1 MNSTDY
7 IRTLVLA
14 EPADPVS
21 AVTRTRSRT
30 RDAWAGDMPA
40 MPASPLPAG
49 LQAAVDAGSLLSFV
63 EGVTTQERDD
73 VLHAVQLAHRGA
85 SGRFDRGT
93 QVAEWYGL
101 YAEILEQV
109 GWTSERLAFAE
120 YRQDEGDLRLD
131 KAALKVIAA
140 VATQNQ
146 LSLLTEALD
155 VLREMADG
163 DRAIEIFNVHTSTS
177 TGGNFQIGAVQRSEG
192 GTLAMALGAFHYT
205 SDDRRRRVL
214 FTGWGARHLRFWTA
228 AQKMT
233 LNTALYAPHRE
244 LIRQKLG
251 AQVQGYL
258 AGLDLG

>member
-1 MNSTDY
+1 MAKITDF
-7 IRTLVLA
+7 IQQLILADEGPMVPRRGVARGVEAGEGPAPVL
-14 EPADPVS
+14 
-21 AVTRTRSRT
+21 
-30 RDAWAGDMPA
+30 
-40 MPASPLPAG
+40 PASPLPAG
-49 LQAAVDAGSLLSFV
+49 LQAAVDAGTLLSFV
-63 EGVTTQERDD
+63 DGIGTQERDD

-101 YAEILEQV
+101 YTEILERV

-120 YRQDEGDLRLD
+120 YRQNEGDLRLD

-155 VLREMADG
+155 VLQEMADG
-163 DRAIEIFNVHTSTS
+163 DRAIEVFNLHTSSS

-192 GTLAMALGAFHYT
+192 GTLAMALGAFHFT

-214 FTGWGARHLRFWTA
+214 FTSWGARHLRFWTA

-251 AQVQGYL
+251 GQVQSYL

>member
-1 MNSTDY
+1 MTTTTDFL
-7 IRTLVLA
+7 RQLVLA
-14 EPADPVS
+14 DDGPVRNRGT
-21 AVTRTRSRT
+21 ATRSVG
-30 RDAWAGDMPA
+30 AGEA
-40 MPASPLPAG
+40 VLPASPLPAG
-49 LQAAVDAGSLLSFV
+49 LQAAVDAGTLLSFV
-63 EGVTTQERDD
+63 DGIGTQERDD

-101 YAEILEQV
+101 YTEILERV

-131 KAALKVIAA
+131 QAALKVIAA
-140 VATQNQ
+140 VATQHQ
-146 LSLLTEALD
+146 LGVLTEALD
-155 VLREMADG
+155 ALQAMADG
-163 DRAIEIFNVHTSTS
+163 DRAIEVFNVHTSSS
-177 TGGNFQIGAVQRSEG
+177 TGGNFQIGAVQRSDS
-192 GTLAMALGAFHYT
+192 GTLAMALGAFHFT

-244 LIRQKLG
+244 MVRQMLG
-251 AQVQGYL
+251 VQVQSYL

>member
-1 MNSTDY
+1 MTTTTTDY
-7 IRTLVLA
+7 IRQLVLA
-14 EPADPVS
+14 DEGPTRPRGT
-21 AVTRTRSRT
+21 VTRSVG
-30 RDAWAGDMPA
+30 AGETAVPA
-40 MPASPLPAG
+40 LPASPLPAG
-49 LQAAVDAGSLLSFV
+49 LQAAVDAGTLLSFV
-63 EGVTTQERDD
+63 DGIGTQERDD

-101 YAEILEQV
+101 YTEILEQI

-131 KAALKVIAA
+131 QAALKVIAA

-155 VLREMADG
+155 VLQEMADG
-163 DRAIEIFNVHTSTS
+163 DRAIEVFNFHTSSS
-177 TGGNFQIGAVQRSEG
+177 TGGNFQIGAVQRSDG
-192 GTLAMALGAFHYT
+192 GTLAMALGAFHFT

-214 FTGWGARHLRFWTA
+214 FTSWGARHLRFWTA

-251 AQVQGYL
+251 VQVQSFL